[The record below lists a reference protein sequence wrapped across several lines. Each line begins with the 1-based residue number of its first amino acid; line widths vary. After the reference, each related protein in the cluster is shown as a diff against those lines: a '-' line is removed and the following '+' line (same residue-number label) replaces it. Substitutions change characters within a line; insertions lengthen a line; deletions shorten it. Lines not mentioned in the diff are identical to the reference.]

1 MFNKTKE
8 AVEIA
13 KESVFF
19 DLRRLRRR
27 VLDGFMEWS
36 IKLEKSIA
44 GMYHPENKSVAK
56 AQYKSAMSVWRFREA
71 VWSIYRK
78 RYGEQDALD
87 YQHIVREE
95 LVEEMRSHGFPL
107 PIDDMPKEDHY
118 GQGYGNFPTDGIFRQ
133 GSD

>member
-8 AVEIA
+8 AIEIA

-27 VLDGFMEWS
+27 VLDGFMEGS
-36 IKLEKSIA
+36 IKMEKSIV

-87 YQHIVREE
+87 YQHVATEE
-95 LVEEMRSHGFPL
+95 LVKEMRSHGFPL
-107 PIDDMPKEDHY
+107 PTDDHPA
-118 GQGYGNFPTDGIFRQ
+118 QGYGNFPVDGIFGQ